1 MTPEFGYCFRP
12 DPRRDDS
19 SGTLHL
25 WIGHYGAVRFV
36 PTNYDIRHDEWDPVS
51 GSLVIPGDS
60 SGRRRKLTECAKSM
74 TRNLRLVDTIIRDL
88 EASRKRYTADDVANA
103 FTKEVAG
110 SHMLGVYT
118 AILAGELAC
127 SGQSRSAAA
136 YYTATRRL
144 VAFNGG
150 YDMHMGEI
158 SPEMMRDFQQSL
170 LAEGVIRS
178 TVSFYMRA
186 LRAIYNKAVAEGIV
200 AVRTDYPFDEV
211 YTQVAAPPSQTRITI
226 EA

>member
-1 MTPEFGYCFRP
+1 MKPEFGYCFRP
-12 DPRRDDS
+12 DPHREEC
-19 SGTLHL
+19 SGTLNL

-36 PTNYDIRHDEWDPVS
+36 PTTYDVRHDEWDPVS
-51 GSLVIPGDS
+51 GSLIIPGDS
-60 SGRRRKLTECAKSM
+60 SGRRRRLTECARSM
-74 TRNLRLVDTIIRDL
+74 TRNLRLVDNIIRHL
-88 EASRKRYTADDVANA
+88 EATRKRYTADDVANA

-118 AILAGELAC
+118 SILAEELSY

-150 YDMHMGEI
+150 YDIDMAEI
-158 SPEMMRDFQQSL
+158 TPETMREFQHSL

-186 LRAIYNKAVAEGIV
+186 LRAIYNKAVAEGLV
-200 AVRTDYPFDEV
+200 AARTDFPFDEV
-211 YTQVAAPPSQTRITI
+211 YTQVAAPPDRTHVAI
-226 EA
+226 EV